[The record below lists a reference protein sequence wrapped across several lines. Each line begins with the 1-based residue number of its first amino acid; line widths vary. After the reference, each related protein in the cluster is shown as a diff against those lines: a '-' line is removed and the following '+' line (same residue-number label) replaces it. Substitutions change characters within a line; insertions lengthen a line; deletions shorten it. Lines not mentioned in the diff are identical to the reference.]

1 MSRRPVVLIEAALVT
16 VLAVTLVLFSFGC
29 AGPDGITGMS
39 TTTIADRPVPSTVLV
54 PPEELEPVVQPTLPS
69 EVPEYLAID
78 PATGLTMTGTP
89 VEVDIESYRLKVTG
103 KVDNELSL
111 TYDEIRLLPKLTA
124 SPLLECPGYF
134 VDQATWSGVPLTVI
148 LDMAGVHSDAYR
160 LVLRAADGYSARIAL
175 DVALAPDNFLAYE
188 VDGQTLPALQGF
200 PLRAV
205 FPERAGGEWVKWLVE
220 IVVE

>member
-1 MSRRPVVLIEAALVT
+1 MTPIAAAVVMILVALT
-16 VLAVTLVLFSFGC
+16 VVACTGS
-29 AGPDGITGMS
+29 DGVAGMS
-39 TTTIADRPVPSTVLV
+39 TTAIADRSVPSTVLIS
-54 PPEELEPVVQPTLPS
+54 PEDLKPVVQPTLPS
-69 EVPEYLAID
+69 ELPGYLEID

-89 VEVDIESYRLKVTG
+89 VEVDIDSYRLEVSG

-111 TYDEIRLLPKLTA
+111 TYEEIRLLPKMTA

-148 LDMAGVHSDAYR
+148 LDTAGVHSDAYR
-160 LVLRAADGYSARIAL
+160 LVMRAADGYSARIEL

-188 VDGQTLPALQGF
+188 LDGETLPALHGF
-200 PLRAV
+200 PLRAIL
-205 FPERAGGEWVKWLVE
+205 PERAGGEWVKWLVE